1 MQIRADCDADLRS
14 LFLQIRALQWRI
26 IVQMNATTGVGCKFC
41 KAFVE
46 FAGASFAQTFLQIF
60 DLHKFARK
68 FEVRKV
74 IESHR

>member
-1 MQIRADCDADLRS
+1 MVVYIL
-14 LFLQIRALQWRI
+14 LTIFVRALQWWI
-26 IVQMNATTGVGCKFC
+26 IVQMYATPGTRCMLLNNLLAHHLHK
-41 KAFVE
+41 
-46 FAGASFAQTFLQIF
+46 TFLQIF